1 MRPVPSPWVV
11 REFGIVWVEGPRQLA
26 RLSLAEREE
35 IPLGVAA

>member
-1 MRPVPSPWVV
+1 MRPVPSPWVFV
-11 REFGIVWVEGPRQLA
+11 SLGSWVEGPRQLA